1 MCVGE
6 ERPQSGPQSVTYLLH
21 RLDKD
26 DAAAPQLMALVYDEL
41 RRLAASFMKQERG
54 NHTLQPTALVNEVY
68 IRLVNDGA
76 GGPSGEALTFQ
87 NKAHFFG
94 IAAKVMRRVLV
105 DHARA
110 YNADKRG
117 GDRTQVTL
125 DDAVAPSGVT
135 SADVLGIND
144 AIDALAK
151 LHPRMAQVVE
161 LRFFGGLTIEQV
173 SAVLGVTTSTIEA
186 DWSFAR
192 AWLRKTLTGGRTRD
206 GQGA

>member
-1 MCVGE
+1 MGNE
-6 ERPQSGPQSVTYLLH
+6 PLNSGPQTVTYLLH
-21 RLDKD
+21 RLDQD
-26 DAAAPQLMALVYDEL
+26 DSAGPQLMALVYDEL

-68 IRLVNDGA
+68 IKLVGDG
-76 GGPSGEALTFQ
+76 GGADGISFQ

-117 GDRTQVTL
+117 GEVRHVTL
-125 DDAVAPSGVT
+125 DEAVAPSGVS

-144 AIDALAK
+144 ALDELAK
-151 LHPRMAQVVE
+151 LHPRMSQVVE

-173 SAVLGVTTSTIEA
+173 SLVLGVATSTIEA

-192 AWLRKTLTGGRTRD
+192 AWLRKTLSDAGRK
-206 GQGA
+206 